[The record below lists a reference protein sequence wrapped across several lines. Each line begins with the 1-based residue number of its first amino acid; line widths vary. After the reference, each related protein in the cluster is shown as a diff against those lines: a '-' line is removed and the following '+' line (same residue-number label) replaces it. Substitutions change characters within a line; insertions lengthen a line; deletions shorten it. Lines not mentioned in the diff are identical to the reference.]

1 MNTLEN
7 KVALVTGGGRGI
19 GAAVAVR
26 LAEEGADVVL
36 TYTRDEEAANGV
48 VAAVKDAGRRAMA
61 IRADNGDAESVV
73 AAVENTVATF
83 GRLDVLV
90 NNAGAFPVGPIED
103 TTVEQIDEVM
113 AANVRG
119 TLLATKTALRHM
131 GEGSSVVSI
140 GSNVTDHVP
149 FPGLTL
155 YATSKAAL
163 VGMTRGLARET
174 GPRGITVSMVNPG
187 PVDTDLNP
195 ADGPNADGIRG
206 LVPLGRFARPEE
218 IADMVVHLAGPGG
231 RFVTGSAI
239 DVNGGINA

>member
-73 AAVENTVATF
+73 AAVEDTVATF

-140 GSNVTDHVP
+140 GSNVIDHVP